1 MQFFGAFTIVPRA
14 NNRER
19 VGGRHGYH
27 RDMTVPAL
35 SLSTESA
42 SGSTTE
48 ILILAS
54 LQTDD
59 GVRLLADVT
68 LGDDLIA
75 SVTAQLL
82 LLNATGARDEVVR
95 LVVMTETPRSIA
107 IVGLGRL
114 LNTEALRH
122 AAGSAV
128 RQLSGA
134 ASVAFSLPL
143 DDADQVEAVLEGA
156 ALGGYSY
163 TAYRHSSLAA
173 TKLPARSVVV
183 HSATPAASAVE
194 RARVSAEA
202 IGLVKDLVNMPPLDL
217 YPASLADQAVDAAR
231 GLPLDVTVW
240 DEHQLAADGFGGI
253 AGVGAGSTRPPRLV
267 KVSYSPNGAG
277 KHLALVGKGITFD
290 TGGLSLKPPASM
302 VGMKYDMTGAATV
315 LAVVVAAARL
325 QLPVRITAWMCIAEN
340 MPSGSAIRPNDV
352 LRMRGGRTVEVLNTD
367 AEGRLVLADGLV
379 AAGEEHPDAIID
391 VATLTGAAVV
401 ALGNRY
407 FGVMG
412 DDTLVQH
419 VLAASTA
426 TGETA
431 WPMPFPNELRATLN
445 SDVADIANAKIG
457 SSVGGMLLAGIFLK
471 EFIGTDTAGQTI
483 PWAHL
488 DIAGPA
494 QNSGS
499 GWGFTGVGPTGVSV
513 RALLRLAED
522 FSRP

>member
-1 MQFFGAFTIVPRA
+1 
-14 NNRER
+14 
-19 VGGRHGYH
+19 
-27 RDMTVPAL
+27 MTVPTL

-42 SGSTTE
+42 GDSAAD

-59 GVRLLADVT
+59 GARLLADVT
-68 LGDDLIA
+68 LGEALFA
-75 SVTAQLL
+75 SVAAQLPL
-82 LLNATGARDEVVR
+82 LDVTGARDEVVR
-95 LVVMTETPRSIA
+95 LVTTIGTPRSIA
-107 IVGLGRL
+107 VVGLGRQIS
-114 LNTEALRH
+114 TDTLRR

-128 RQLSGA
+128 RQLTGA
-134 ASVAFSLPL
+134 ASVAFAVPL
-143 DDADQVEAVLEGA
+143 TSAEQVEAVLEGA

-163 TAYRHSSLAA
+163 STYRHSSLADA
-173 TKLPARSVVV
+173 KLPARSVVV
-183 HSATPAASAVE
+183 HTTTPAASAVE
-194 RARVSAEA
+194 RALVSAEA
-202 IGLVKDLVNMPPLDL
+202 IRLVKDLVNMPPLDL
-217 YPASLADQAVDAAR
+217 YPASLANLAVEAAR
-231 GLPLDVTVW
+231 DLPIDVTVW

-267 KVSYSPNGAG
+267 KLSYTPTGAG

-379 AAGEEHPDAIID
+379 AAAEEHPDAIID

-401 ALGNRY
+401 ALGTRY
-407 FGVMG
+407 FATMG
-412 DDTLVQH
+412 DDALVQQ
-419 VLAASTA
+419 VLAASA
-426 TGETA
+426 AVGEAA
-431 WPMPFPNELRATLN
+431 WPMPFPDELRVTLN

-457 SSVGGMLLAGIFLK
+457 STAGGMLLAGIFLR
-471 EFIGTDTAGQTI
+471 EFIGTDTAGRTI

-494 QNSGS
+494 QNSGA
-499 GWGFTGVGPTGVSV
+499 GWGFTAAGPTGVSV
-513 RALLRLAED
+513 RSLLRLAED

>member
-1 MQFFGAFTIVPRA
+1 
-14 NNRER
+14 
-19 VGGRHGYH
+19 
-27 RDMTVPAL
+27 MTVPTL

-42 SGSTTE
+42 RGSTAD
-48 ILILAS
+48 ILIVAS

-59 GVRLLADVT
+59 GVRLLADAS
-68 LGDDLIA
+68 LGDDLIKL
-75 SVTAQLL
+75 VTAQLP
-82 LLNATGARDEVVR
+82 LLNVTGARDEVVR
-95 LVVMTETPRSIA
+95 LVSTVGTPRTVA
-107 IVGLGRL
+107 VVGLGRQVS
-114 LNTEALRH
+114 TDALRY

-128 RQLSGA
+128 RQLTDA
-134 ASVAFSLPL
+134 TSVAFAVPL
-143 DDADQVEAVLEGA
+143 HDADQVEAVLEGA

-163 TAYRHSSLAA
+163 TAYRHSSLVA
-173 TKLPARSVVV
+173 TKVPAGSVVV
-183 HSATPAASAVE
+183 HTETPAASAVD
-194 RARVSAEA
+194 RAMASAEA
-202 IGLVKDLVNMPPLDL
+202 IRLVKDLVNMPPLDL
-217 YPASLADQAVDAAR
+217 YPASLADLAVEAASN
-231 GLPLDVTVW
+231 LPLDVTIW
-240 DEHQLAADGFGGI
+240 DERQLADNGFGGI

-267 KVSYSPNGAG
+267 KISYAPSGAG

-315 LAVVVAAARL
+315 LSVVVGAARL

-352 LRMRGGRTVEVLNTD
+352 LRLRGGRTVEVLNTD

-379 AAGEEHPDAIID
+379 AAAEEQPDAIVD

-407 FGVMG
+407 FGAMG
-412 DDTLVQH
+412 DDALVQR
-419 VLAASTA
+419 VLAASA
-426 TGETA
+426 VVGEQA
-431 WPMPFPNELRATLN
+431 WPMPFPEELRATLN

-457 SSVGGMLLAGIFLK
+457 STAGGMLLAGVFLQ
-471 EFIGTDTAGQTI
+471 EFIGTNAAGQTI

-494 QNSGS
+494 QNSGA
-499 GWGFTGVGPTGVSV
+499 GWGFTAAGPTGVSV